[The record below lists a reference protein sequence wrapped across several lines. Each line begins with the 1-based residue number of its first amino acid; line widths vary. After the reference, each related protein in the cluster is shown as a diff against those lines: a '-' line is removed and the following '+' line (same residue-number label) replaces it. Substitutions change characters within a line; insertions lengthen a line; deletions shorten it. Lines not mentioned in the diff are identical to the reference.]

1 MITDFLTNIKPT
13 FLVEQFPPTYK
24 EIPSAFYGLI
34 FSKIDRKAMSPSMT
48 GNAIM
53 VRKDTKM
60 KKEENNSAV
69 NKYNAYLEKT
79 V

>member
-1 MITDFLTNIKPT
+1 
-13 FLVEQFPPTYK
+13 
-24 EIPSAFYGLI
+24 
-34 FSKIDRKAMSPSMT
+34 MSPSMT

-53 VRKDTKM
+53 VTKDTKM
-60 KKEENNSAV
+60 KKEENNSGM